1 MLVKRNQQSIKKNK
15 KIALLSKR
23 RNVKRKKGTWNAKL
37 IKLRNEACQN
47 EKGDIVVKILRQF
60 QCIFMK
66 KNILS
71 QDLFEIYFITCSKQF
86 YTCIESTFFPN
97 SRYLIECALHY
108 VKSVRILS
116 FSRQYFLAF
125 GLNTE

>member
-1 MLVKRNQQSIKKNK
+1 MKRAHS
-15 KIALLSKR
+15 
-23 RNVKRKKGTWNAKL
+23 G
-37 IKLRNEACQN
+37 QN
-47 EKGDIVVKILRQF
+47 ITAISMYL
-60 QCIFMK
+60 MK

-71 QDLFEIYFITCSKQF
+71 QDLFEIYFITCSNQF
-86 YTCIESTFFPN
+86 YTCIESTFSPN

-108 VKSVRILS
+108 VKSVRIPS

>member
-47 EKGDIVVKILRQF
+47 EKG
-60 QCIFMK
+60 
-66 KNILS
+66 
-71 QDLFEIYFITCSKQF
+71 T
-86 YTCIESTFFPN
+86 
-97 SRYLIECALHY
+97 
-108 VKSVRILS
+108 
-116 FSRQYFLAF
+116 
-125 GLNTE
+125 